1 MYATLLD
8 LCFRRKV
15 ASAGNN
21 RILFLSP
28 AVIIG
33 KVGDVRFGVFIFAVA
48 VKLQLKLNNSTKQQT
63 NSPQIA
69 FLKSLLITF
78 QKKKKEKESCSV
90 CGLCAFYKVD
100 SGTWYFLKPNA
111 ELRRKTQLEH

>member
-8 LCFRRKV
+8 LCFQGKV
-15 ASAGNN
+15 LEIMNF
-21 RILFLSP
+21 FLSL

-63 NSPQIA
+63 NSLQIA
-69 FLKSLLITF
+69 FLKSHLITF
-78 QKKKKEKESCSV
+78 ARER
-90 CGLCAFYKVD
+90 
-100 SGTWYFLKPNA
+100 
-111 ELRRKTQLEH
+111 ELQCLRTLRIL